1 MLGITA
7 GDGVGRRQLADAE
20 RRDQGRHPPQPAI
33 SVRGVTGVEFIRAT
47 DPPHARMGDNVVKE
61 FQLIVAGDPEDLGH
75 PEFSKSIQQVVTN
88 GVASFE
94 DSVHPVD
101 GSTAS
106 RGGLCPRGIE
116 WRCTTPTLKAC
127 PASTSAKSCTP
138 RSGLCVSIAPGTPPA
153 TRAAD
158 RRRHRPRDCAW
169 TCLQMAPAPSRADVV
184 RSAICLE
191 PRSAN
196 ARCRGVPDP
205 LRTRCGFR
213 AVRRRRTGTQAGAD
227 PGPCSG

>member
-88 GVASFE
+88 GVASFK
-94 DSVHPVD
+94 DGVHPVD

-138 RSGLCVSIAPGTPPA
+138 RSELWCLDCTGDAAGYAGCCPASPQTGGLCVNDALKWPQP
-153 TRAAD
+153 RAE
-158 RRRHRPRDCAW
+158 PMWCAR
-169 TCLQMAPAPSRADVV
+169 LSV
-184 RSAICLE
+184 
-191 PRSAN
+191 
-196 ARCRGVPDP
+196 
-205 LRTRCGFR
+205 
-213 AVRRRRTGTQAGAD
+213 
-227 PGPCSG
+227 

>member
-1 MLGITA
+1 MLEVAVAESVVDNETGALGVLRRCTDDVHDGNMLGITA

-106 RGGLCPRGIE
+106 RTPALRL
-116 WRCTTPTLKAC
+116 RCSVC
-127 PASTSAKSCTP
+127 Q
-138 RSGLCVSIAPGTPPA
+138 V
-153 TRAAD
+153 
-158 RRRHRPRDCAW
+158 
-169 TCLQMAPAPSRADVV
+169 
-184 RSAICLE
+184 
-191 PRSAN
+191 
-196 ARCRGVPDP
+196 
-205 LRTRCGFR
+205 
-213 AVRRRRTGTQAGAD
+213 
-227 PGPCSG
+227 